1 MLRASNFGF
10 SDKLLM
16 FTVKQHHF
24 HPDNWYGSVELSLD
38 GETMMNAAE
47 KVLDRNTLKGKVDSL
62 RKAGKRV
69 VFTNGC
75 FDLIHIGHIH
85 LLQKAREQGDCLIV
99 AVNSD
104 SSVQQIKELGR
115 PVMPEGQRAEV
126 VAALGCVDWVT
137 IFAEPDP
144 LVLIR
149 LLKPDVLVKGTDWS
163 EEEIVG
169 APDVREAGGQVLRI
183 QLEPGVSTS
192 ALIKRIRSR

>member
-1 MLRASNFGF
+1 
-10 SDKLLM
+10 
-16 FTVKQHHF
+16 
-24 HPDNWYGSVELSLD
+24 
-38 GETMMNAAE
+38 MMNAAE
-47 KVLDRNTLKGKVDSL
+47 KVLDRNTLKEKVDSL
-62 RKAGKRV
+62 RKAEKRV

-75 FDLIHIGHIH
+75 FDLIHIGHIR
-85 LLQKAREQGDCLIV
+85 LLQQAREQGDCLVV

-104 SSVQQIKELGR
+104 SSVRQIKEPGR

-149 LLKPDVLVKGTDWS
+149 LFKPDVLVKGTDWS

-169 APDVREAGGQVLRI
+169 APEVREAGGQVLRI
-183 QLEPGVSTS
+183 PLVPEISTS
-192 ALIKRIRSR
+192 VMVERMHSAFRKEDK

>member
-1 MLRASNFGF
+1 
-10 SDKLLM
+10 
-16 FTVKQHHF
+16 
-24 HPDNWYGSVELSLD
+24 
-38 GETMMNAAE
+38 MMSAAE
-47 KVLDRNTLKGKVDSL
+47 KVLDRNTLKEKVDSL

-75 FDLIHIGHIH
+75 FDLIHIGHIR
-85 LLQKAREQGDCLIV
+85 LLEKAREKGDCLVV

-104 SSVQQIKELGR
+104 SSVRQIKEPGR

-126 VAALGCVDWVT
+126 VAAFGCVDWVT
-137 IFAEPDP
+137 VFAEPDP

-169 APDVREAGGQVLRI
+169 APEVREAGGQVLRI
-183 QLEPGVSTS
+183 PLVPEISSSGIVERIHS
-192 ALIKRIRSR
+192 AFSKEDK

>member
-1 MLRASNFGF
+1 
-10 SDKLLM
+10 
-16 FTVKQHHF
+16 
-24 HPDNWYGSVELSLD
+24 
-38 GETMMNAAE
+38 MNAAE
-47 KVLDRNTLKGKVDSL
+47 KVLDRNTLKEKVDSL
-62 RKAGKRV
+62 RKAEKRV

-85 LLQKAREQGDCLIV
+85 LLQQAREQGDCLVV

-104 SSVQQIKELGR
+104 SSVRQIKEPGR
-115 PVMPEGQRAEV
+115 PVVPEGQRAEV
-126 VAALGCVDWVT
+126 VAALNCVDWVT

-144 LVLIR
+144 LVLIK

-183 QLEPGVSTS
+183 PLPEISTS
-192 ALIKRIRSR
+192 VILEKIRTTAASKKTKEQE

>member
-1 MLRASNFGF
+1 
-10 SDKLLM
+10 
-16 FTVKQHHF
+16 
-24 HPDNWYGSVELSLD
+24 
-38 GETMMNAAE
+38 MMNAAE
-47 KVLDRNTLKGKVDSL
+47 KVLDRNSLKEKVDSL
-62 RKAGKRV
+62 RQAGKRS

-75 FDLIHIGHIH
+75 FDLIHVGHIR
-85 LLQKAREQGDCLIV
+85 LLQKAREKGDCLVV

-104 SSVQQIKELGR
+104 SSVQQIKEPGR
-115 PVMPEGQRAEV
+115 PVMPEGERAEV

-149 LLKPDVLVKGTDWS
+149 LLTPDVLVKGTDWS

-183 QLEPGVSTS
+183 PLVPEISTS
-192 ALIKRIRSR
+192 GIVERIYSVFSKKDKIKA

>member
-1 MLRASNFGF
+1 
-10 SDKLLM
+10 
-16 FTVKQHHF
+16 
-24 HPDNWYGSVELSLD
+24 
-38 GETMMNAAE
+38 MMNAAE
-47 KVLDRNTLKGKVDSL
+47 KVLDRNTLKEKVNSL
-62 RKAGKRV
+62 RKTGGRV

-75 FDLIHIGHIH
+75 FDLLHIGHVRY
-85 LLQKAREQGDCLIV
+85 LQEARKLGDCLVV

-104 SSVQQIKELGR
+104 SSVYQIKEPGR
-115 PVMPEGQRAEV
+115 PIIPEGQRAEV

-169 APDVREAGGQVLRI
+169 APEVRGAGGQVVRI
-183 QLEPGVSTS
+183 PLVPGSSTS
-192 ALIKRIRSR
+192 VIVERVASAFGKEDK

>member
-1 MLRASNFGF
+1 
-10 SDKLLM
+10 
-16 FTVKQHHF
+16 
-24 HPDNWYGSVELSLD
+24 
-38 GETMMNAAE
+38 MNAAE
-47 KVLDRNTLKGKVDSL
+47 KVLDRNTLKEKVDSL
-62 RKAGKRV
+62 RKAEKRV
-69 VFTNGC
+69 VFANGC

-85 LLQKAREQGDCLIV
+85 LLQQAREQGDCLVV

-104 SSVQQIKELGR
+104 SSVRQIKEPGR
-115 PVMPEGQRAEV
+115 PVVPEGQRAEV

-169 APDVREAGGQVLRI
+169 APDVIEAGGQVLRI
-183 QLEPGVSTS
+183 PLVPEISTS
-192 ALIKRIRSR
+192 VMVERMHSAFRKEDK

>member
-1 MLRASNFGF
+1 M
-10 SDKLLM
+10 D
-16 FTVKQHHF
+16 
-24 HPDNWYGSVELSLD
+24 
-38 GETMMNAAE
+38 AAE
-47 KVLDRNTLKGKVDSL
+47 KVLDRNTLKEKVDSL

-75 FDLIHIGHIH
+75 FDLIHIGHIR
-85 LLQKAREQGDCLIV
+85 LLQKAREKGDCLVV

-104 SSVQQIKELGR
+104 SSVREIKKAGR
-115 PVMPEGQRAEV
+115 PVMPEGERAEV

-149 LLKPDVLVKGTDWS
+149 LLTPDVLVKGTDWS

-183 QLEPGVSTS
+183 PLVPEISTS
-192 ALIKRIRSR
+192 VIVERIYSAFSKEDKQEA

>member
-1 MLRASNFGF
+1 
-10 SDKLLM
+10 
-16 FTVKQHHF
+16 
-24 HPDNWYGSVELSLD
+24 
-38 GETMMNAAE
+38 MNAAK
-47 KVLDRNTLKGKVDSL
+47 KVLDRNTLKEKVDSL
-62 RKAGKRV
+62 RKAEKRV
-69 VFTNGC
+69 VFANGC

-85 LLQKAREQGDCLIV
+85 LLQQAREQGDCLVV

-104 SSVQQIKELGR
+104 SSVRQIKEPGR
-115 PVMPEGQRAEV
+115 PVVPEGQRAEV

-169 APDVREAGGQVLRI
+169 APDVIEAGGQVLRI
-183 QLEPGVSTS
+183 PLVPEISTS
-192 ALIKRIRSR
+192 VMVERMHSAFRKEDK

>member
-1 MLRASNFGF
+1 M
-10 SDKLLM
+10 D
-16 FTVKQHHF
+16 
-24 HPDNWYGSVELSLD
+24 
-38 GETMMNAAE
+38 AAE
-47 KVLDRNTLKGKVDSL
+47 KVLERNTLKEKVDSL
-62 RKAGKRV
+62 RKAGKRL

-75 FDLIHIGHIH
+75 FDLIHIGHIR
-85 LLQKAREQGDCLIV
+85 LLQKAREKGDCLVV

-104 SSVQQIKELGR
+104 SSVREIKEAGR
-115 PVMPEGQRAEV
+115 PVMPEGERAEV

-149 LLKPDVLVKGTDWS
+149 LLTPDVLVKGTDWS

-183 QLEPGVSTS
+183 PLVPEISTS
-192 ALIKRIRSR
+192 VIVERIYSAFSKEDKQEA

>member
-1 MLRASNFGF
+1 MS
-10 SDKLLM
+10 
-16 FTVKQHHF
+16 
-24 HPDNWYGSVELSLD
+24 
-38 GETMMNAAE
+38 AAE
-47 KVLDRNTLKGKVDSL
+47 KVLDRNTLKEKVDSL
-62 RKAGKRV
+62 RKAEKRV
-69 VFTNGC
+69 VFANGC

-85 LLQKAREQGDCLIV
+85 LLQQAREQGDCLVV

-104 SSVQQIKELGR
+104 SSVRQIKEPGR
-115 PVMPEGQRAEV
+115 PVVPEGQRAEV

-169 APDVREAGGQVLRI
+169 APDVIEAGGQVLRI
-183 QLEPGVSTS
+183 PLVPEISTS
-192 ALIKRIRSR
+192 VMVERMHSAFRKEDK

>member
-1 MLRASNFGF
+1 
-10 SDKLLM
+10 
-16 FTVKQHHF
+16 
-24 HPDNWYGSVELSLD
+24 
-38 GETMMNAAE
+38 MMNAAE

-85 LLQKAREQGDCLIV
+85 LLQKAREQGDCLVV

-104 SSVQQIKELGR
+104 SSVQQIKEPGR

-126 VAALGCVDWVT
+126 VAALDCVDWVT

-169 APDVREAGGQVLRI
+169 APDVIEAGGQVLRI
-183 QLEPGVSTS
+183 QLEPGISTS